1 MLALSTCRAQVY
13 DGSKADW
20 TEEDACQ
27 PVNAYG
33 SSKLEAEHFLRVSAP
48 LEPFHTAPADTGAYL
63 SRPLPDLKT
72 QPA

>member
-1 MLALSTCRAQVY
+1 MHMLALSTFCAQVY

-33 SSKLEAEHFLRVSAP
+33 FSKLEAEHFVRVSAP
-48 LEPFHTAPADTGAYL
+48 
-63 SRPLPDLKT
+63 
-72 QPA
+72 